1 MNSSSAHQNDF
12 LPEPLSDEPFTLFGQ
27 WFTAAH
33 ALKAQPNPNAMVL
46 ATVNA
51 AGHPDARIV
60 LCKHWSAEPGHIV
73 FYTNYQSRK
82 GEQLTAYPQAAV
94 VFHWDVM
101 HRQVRMTGPVVK
113 SPPDE
118 SDAYFNIRPLGNRIG
133 AWASKQSQPLASRA
147 QLATQVR
154 EMEQRF
160 GDVVPR
166 PPHWGGFR
174 LWPETVE
181 LWVEGPGRVHDRA
194 VWTRKV
200 TPRDAYTFDCTA
212 WSATR
217 LNP

>member
-1 MNSSSAHQNDF
+1 
-12 LPEPLSDEPFTLFGQ
+12 
-27 WFTAAH
+27 
-33 ALKAQPNPNAMVL
+33 MVL
-46 ATVNA
+46 ATIND

-60 LCKHWSAEPGHIV
+60 LCKHWSADPGHIV
-73 FYTNYQSRK
+73 FYTNYQSCK
-82 GEQLTAYPQAAV
+82 GEQLTARPRAAV
-94 VFHWDVM
+94 VFHWDAM

-113 SPPDE
+113 SPSDE
-118 SDAYFNIRPLGNRIG
+118 SDAYFNIRPVGNRIG

-160 GDVVPR
+160 GETVPR

-194 VWTRKV
+194 VWTRQV
-200 TPRDAYTFDCTA
+200 APRDAHTFDCTA